1 VKATARRALVLGPP
15 LVLGLL
21 ELGHPGLLPGAPI
34 AATLAP
40 IVTWWTALHVAQVP
54 LFALLGLAVLLLIRG
69 LDGRAARVSR
79 GALAAFVVVYPAFD
93 AAVGV
98 GSGVVLRALGPPTA
112 DRLALIEPVLQAL
125 FWGPVTGLMA
135 VVGSAAWMVGLLA
148 AAWAWRGA
156 GAPWPVVALLAA
168 SGLLLGFSHIRPFG
182 PLACGALLVAAGW
195 IESAGARWRGAPRPA

>member
-1 VKATARRALVLGPP
+1 VTASPRLILVLGPP

-21 ELGHPGLLPGAPI
+21 ELGHPGVMPGTPI

-54 LFALLGLAVLLLIRG
+54 LFALLGLAVLMLVRG
-69 LDGRAARVSR
+69 LDGRAARISR
-79 GALAAFVVVYPAFD
+79 GALAVFVVVYPAFD

-98 GSGVVLRALGPPTA
+98 GSGVMLRALAPPTA
-112 DRLALIEPVLQAL
+112 DRLALIEPALQAL

-135 VVGSAAWMVGLLA
+135 VVGSGAWVVALIA

-195 IESAGARWRGAPRPA
+195 IESAGARRRGAPRPA